1 MSNAPPPKEP
11 IQEES
16 GGFKVG
22 QVLEYWSKTQHK
34 WLVAVVQ
41 SRKTLEGQ
49 FVYELRCKNLLIKGA
64 GIDRIRAA
72 NPAAEAAAVH
82 ATSMVRAARAQGK
95 QVKKRRKQALQAAAG
110 TGGVEPQALASI
122 RAIATARGR
131 SSSNLAP

>member
-49 FVYELRCKNLLIKGA
+49 FVYELRCKKLLIKGA
-64 GIDRIRAA
+64 GVDRIRAA
-72 NPAAEAAAVH
+72 NPAAEAAART
-82 ATSMVRAARAQGK
+82 ATSMVRAARAQGA
-95 QVKKRRKQALQAAAG
+95 QVTKRRKQALQAAAG
-110 TGGVEPQALASI
+110 TG
-122 RAIATARGR
+122 
-131 SSSNLAP
+131 